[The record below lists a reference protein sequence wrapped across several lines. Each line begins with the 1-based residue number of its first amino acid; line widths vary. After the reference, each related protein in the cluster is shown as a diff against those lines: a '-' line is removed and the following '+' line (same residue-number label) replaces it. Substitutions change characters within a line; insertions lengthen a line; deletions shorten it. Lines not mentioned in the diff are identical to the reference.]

1 MAADI
6 AVSYQDAAP
15 ASMLYS
21 PTEIFHKRLKFIYYN
36 KEVHPMA
43 TRIIDLHVH
52 SNASD
57 GTCTPTELV
66 AEAARAG
73 LSAFALTDHD
83 TTDGITEAEAAA
95 KAAGIELI
103 PGVELS
109 TEYEG
114 TEIHVLGFYIDI
126 QNETLQKQMADFR
139 AARDNRNVYMLEKLR
154 AFGFDITQ
162 EALEAKFPDAVIT
175 RAHIAR
181 FLLDK
186 GYIPD
191 MKTAFTKYIGDG
203 CPCYVGRPKVTPMQA
218 VDYILVAGGVPVL
231 AHPVMYHM
239 EHTKLTRMITEM
251 KAHGLAGIEAIYSEN
266 TPADEQIYKELARSE
281 GLLISGGSDFHGTN
295 KPDLSLGK
303 GRGKLYIPYSL
314 LDQIRA
320 KHAQILASHT

>member
-1 MAADI
+1 MD
-6 AVSYQDAAP
+6 
-15 ASMLYS
+15 
-21 PTEIFHKRLKFIYYN
+21 
-36 KEVHPMA
+36 

-83 TTDGITEAEAAA
+83 TTDGIAEAAAAA

-154 AFGFDITQ
+154 AFGFDITL

-181 FLLDK
+181 CLLDK
-186 GYIPD
+186 GYEDCIC
-191 MKTAFTKYIGDG
+191 K
-203 CPCYVGRPKVTPMQA
+203 
-218 VDYILVAGGVPVL
+218 
-231 AHPVMYHM
+231 
-239 EHTKLTRMITEM
+239 
-251 KAHGLAGIEAIYSEN
+251 IY
-266 TPADEQIYKELARSE
+266 R
-281 GLLISGGSDFHGTN
+281 
-295 KPDLSLGK
+295 
-303 GRGKLYIPYSL
+303 
-314 LDQIRA
+314 
-320 KHAQILASHT
+320 

>member
-1 MAADI
+1 MD
-6 AVSYQDAAP
+6 
-15 ASMLYS
+15 
-21 PTEIFHKRLKFIYYN
+21 
-36 KEVHPMA
+36 

-66 AEAARAG
+66 AEASRAG

-83 TTDGITEAEAAA
+83 TTDGIEEARTAAQ
-95 KAAGIELI
+95 KTGIELI

-114 TEIHVLGFYIDI
+114 CEIHVLGLYIDI
-126 QNETLQKQMADFR
+126 HDQTLQQQMADFR
-139 AARDNRNVYMLEKLR
+139 HSRDNRNVYMLEKLR
-154 AFGFDITQ
+154 AEGFDITQ
-162 EALEAKFPDAVIT
+162 EALEEKFPDAVIT

-181 FLLDK
+181 FLLDQ

-191 MKTAFTKYIGDG
+191 MKTAFAKYIGDG
-203 CPCYVGRPKVTPMQA
+203 CPCYVPRPKVTPMDA
-218 VDYILVAGGVPVL
+218 VSYILAAGGVPIL

-239 EHTKLTRMITEM
+239 ERTMLLRMIHEM
-251 KAHGLAGIEAIYSEN
+251 KAHGLRGIEAIYSEN

-295 KPDLSLGK
+295 KPDLYLGT
-303 GRGKLYIPYSL
+303 GRGRLYIPYSL
-314 LDQIRA
+314 LDPIR
-320 KHAQILASHT
+320 HAHEQILADR

>member
-1 MAADI
+1 MD
-6 AVSYQDAAP
+6 
-15 ASMLYS
+15 
-21 PTEIFHKRLKFIYYN
+21 
-36 KEVHPMA
+36 

-57 GTCTPTELV
+57 GTCTPTELM

-114 TEIHVLGFYIDI
+114 TEIHVHGFYIDI
-126 QNETLQKQMADFR
+126 QNKTLQKQMADFR

-191 MKTAFTKYIGDG
+191 MKTAFAKYIGDG
-203 CPCYVGRPKVTPMQA
+203 CPCYVGRPKITPMQA
-218 VDYILVAGGVPVL
+218 VDYILAAGGVPVL

-239 EHTKLTRMITEM
+239 ERTKLTRMITEM

>member
-1 MAADI
+1 MD
-6 AVSYQDAAP
+6 
-15 ASMLYS
+15 
-21 PTEIFHKRLKFIYYN
+21 
-36 KEVHPMA
+36 

-66 AEAARAG
+66 AEAVRAG

-83 TTDGITEAEAAA
+83 TTDGIAEASAA
-95 KAAGIELI
+95 AEKAGIELI

-109 TEYEG
+109 TEYDG
-114 TEIHVLGFYIDI
+114 TEIHVVGLYIDVH
-126 QNETLQKQMADFR
+126 NETLQRQMADFR
-139 AARDNRNVYMLEKLR
+139 ASRDNRNVYMLEKLR
-154 AFGFDITQ
+154 AVGFDITQ
-162 EALEAKFPDAVIT
+162 EALEECFPDAVIT

-181 FLLDK
+181 YLLDH

-191 MKTAFTKYIGDG
+191 MRTAFNKYIGEG
-203 CPCYVGRPKVTPMQA
+203 CPCYVGRPKVTPMDA
-218 VDYILVAGGVPVL
+218 VGYILAAGGVPIL

-239 EHTKLTRMITEM
+239 ERAKLMRMIAAL
-251 KAHGLAGIEAIYSEN
+251 KAHGLCGIEAIYSEN

-295 KPDLSLGK
+295 KPDLFLGK

-314 LDQIRA
+314 LDAIQQ
-320 KHAQILASHT
+320 KHAEILAARS

>member
-1 MAADI
+1 MD
-6 AVSYQDAAP
+6 
-15 ASMLYS
+15 
-21 PTEIFHKRLKFIYYN
+21 
-36 KEVHPMA
+36 

-66 AEAARAG
+66 AEASRAG

-83 TTDGITEAEAAA
+83 TTDGIEEARAAA
-95 KAAGIELI
+95 EKSGIELI

-114 TEIHVLGFYIDI
+114 CEIHVLGLYIDI
-126 QNETLQKQMADFR
+126 HDQTLQQQMADFR
-139 AARDNRNVYMLEKLR
+139 HSRDNRNVYMLEKLR
-154 AFGFDITQ
+154 AVGFDITQ
-162 EALEAKFPDAVIT
+162 EALEEKFPDAVIT

-191 MKTAFTKYIGDG
+191 MKTAFAKYIGDG
-203 CPCYVGRPKVTPMQA
+203 CPCYVPRPKVTPMDA
-218 VDYILVAGGVPVL
+218 VSYILAAGGVPVL

-239 EHTKLTRMITEM
+239 ERAKLLRMIHEM
-251 KAHGLAGIEAIYSEN
+251 KAHGLRGIEAIYSEN

-295 KPDLSLGK
+295 KPDLYLGT
-303 GRGKLYIPYSL
+303 GRGRLYIPYSL
-314 LDQIRA
+314 LDPIRQA
-320 KHAQILASHT
+320 HEQILADR